1 MDLKKLPDGGISPD
15 AKKLVTGAAV
25 GAVLG
30 ILPGVTVIGGAI
42 VGAAVAAVNM
52 LNRRS

>member
-1 MDLKKLPDGGISPD
+1 MDLKKLPDGSISPD
-15 AKKLVTGAAV
+15 AKKIVTGAAV

-30 ILPGVTVIGGAI
+30 ILPGVTVLGGAI

-52 LNRRS
+52 LNRRT